1 MKLFNWLDYA
11 PGEYRIECPSCG
23 RGGRD
28 QTAGLTVEPDS
39 AVMHCF
45 RCNHTAIY
53 RPDRGAIVR
62 APTIKPQR
70 PPAQAKHE
78 TLSDWGRELWSQ
90 CQAISGVA
98 LAYLNHR
105 RCCVPPPDGD
115 LRWHPSIKHPSGYTG
130 PALMGLVSDA
140 QTREPLS
147 IHRTWITKTGKAPID
162 PPRAP
167 LANHSLKNGV
177 IRLWPDDY
185 VTGGLAICEG
195 IETALSLAHG
205 FTPVWSVLDAGH
217 MEKFSVIR
225 SVEVLTIG
233 ADNDKAGLDAAR
245 ACAARW
251 LAQGKTVRITQQHT
265 NDINDILTEAAA

>member
-23 RGGRD
+23 RGARD
-28 QTAGLTVEPDS
+28 QTAGLTVDPGS

-45 RCNHTAIY
+45 RCSHVETFK
-53 RPDRGAIVR
+53 PERGAVVR
-62 APTIKPQR
+62 VPTIKPQR

-78 TLSDWGRELWSQ
+78 TLSDWGRSLWSQ
-90 CQAISGVA
+90 CRVIDGVA
-98 LAYLNHR
+98 LEYLNHR
-105 RCCVPPPDGD
+105 RCCIPPPDGD

-130 PALMGLVSDA
+130 PALIGLVSDA

-147 IHRTWITKTGKAPID
+147 LHRTWITPTGKAPVD

-205 FTPVWSVLDAGH
+205 FTPVWSVIDAGH
-217 MEKFSVIR
+217 LAKFSVIR
-225 SVEVLTIG
+225 SVEILTIG
-233 ADNDKAGLDAAR
+233 ADIDEAGLKAAKG
-245 ACAARW
+245 CAAHW
-251 LAQGKTVRITQQHT
+251 VSAGKTVRITRQQC
-265 NDINDILTEAAA
+265 NDLNNLMEAAA